1 MRLYQGRIAPIAAA
15 IVKDLVANEEI
26 ETEAPKDVEA
36 DIAAVLKTY
45 LDVER
50 QINEEAKDVMQS
62 RKLPP
67 HEMGRIRRLV
77 ADKKGVATGDDV
89 VDYLL
94 DQIVAM
100 LMYSNAVE
108 EVFVEDVDLRRRMAP
123 ILKREMA
130 MDEQLEQETRARL
143 RHMQEGTRS
152 WEVEYQRVMED
163 IRRRKGL

>member
-143 RHMQEGTRS
+143 RHMQEDTRS